1 VGTLNFSNRLTLGG
15 NLIININRSL
25 SQSSDLI
32 NVAGQIT
39 NSGNGTITVSNL
51 GPTPLLGDKFTLFSS
66 PVANG
71 AALTI
76 IPPAGVA
83 LINNLA
89 VDGSISVPPPA
100 SLTWTTNS
108 GAVYDGPGTWNQGTA
123 SITTGGG
130 AWYDGTNYAL
140 NMNSGDNVTFGGGTV
155 GAAGTISLG
164 NSITPGKIAFIS
176 ANGGSSYTIGA
187 SITDPPITMSGGLI
201 TNSASSGPLFN
212 CAINGSFTI
221 GSSASSI
228 KLANDSS
235 QSAADTVTITKGAIQ
250 IGNNGTT
257 GGLGAAV
264 VTNNGSLTW
273 KQSGTINMFNAIY
286 GTGTLKLWGN
296 GATFL
301 LWSNMYYSG
310 STTLQPTTATVPASL
325 VQLWGNNVLPTN
337 TALSILQNSTT
348 PSGAQI
354 LDLNGY
360 SQTVGSLS
368 GDQYASAATEV
379 ITNSSV
385 TPSVLT
391 LGGASMTSSFGGLI
405 GGNLS
410 LVLNGIGSTLTL
422 TNVAN
427 NFIGNTL
434 INAGTL
440 KITGFGGLASTRNI
454 AVNSGTLQIN
464 GSSVLGGGSYSGNIT
479 NNGAVLFNS
488 SMDQILT
495 GTVSGSGTLAQSG
508 SGLLQLNGT
517 NSYSGSTTV
526 SGGKLLVNGSLGTTA
541 VTVTN
546 GGTLFGSGVLRGATT
561 IKLGGTLIPGLGGT
575 DTSSLTISNNLNL
588 AGNVIFSLNRNYS
601 PSSASVDGINALTY
615 GGSLTVSNLGGA
627 LQSGDVFQLFQANN
641 YAGKFNNWILPT
653 LVSGLAWNTNGL
665 TNGYISVTGTTT
677 LPTVGI
683 TASNITKTFGQSLV
697 FAGTE
702 FLTGNLPNGTTV
714 TNVTLT
720 SAGVINNAAA
730 GTYLIVPSN
739 AQGVGLTNC
748 NVVYTNGILTVTP
761 AVPVMTVTSGGS
773 PTLYGD
779 SVALTVRVTPVQAA
793 GIVQFLTNGVLFD
806 AEPLVGGLA
815 ISALNTSMSVGTNQ
829 LTAIFVPSDGNV
841 LSATNGLQQ
850 VVLTAAAQ
858 TNGLTA
864 QYFNDTG
871 FTSLNTSLL
880 DTNGIN
886 ENWSNAVPPGTTLT
900 NGRPFAVRWSGQ
912 VVPGYSETY
921 TFYVTANSG
930 ARLWIN
936 DHLLLNSLSPIPPNV
951 EMSGTMTL
959 TAGMRY
965 NINLEYLSSGSNA
978 SVQVNWSS
986 PSTPKQTIPAGV
998 CVPFT
1003 DSHQRGSILTE
1014 IWQNLPGVNIGT
1026 LTGSTNYPNQPDMRD
1041 THYCFQCIATNWGTN
1056 YGEKV
1061 SGYVVPLVS
1070 GYYTFSVAASDTAQ
1084 LWLSTNASSANKVL
1098 LLSVT
1103 NATGYQQFTN
1113 ISVPVRLGAWQQYY
1127 VELFHKAGAG
1137 GNDHYSVAWQPPG
1150 QYGYSVIGADNLVPN
1165 YLNVTNQ
1172 ALVTSYWTNLSK
1184 SHPRLQTSAERF
1196 AWLKGTLAS
1205 GSIPELNSWWL
1216 AISNSA
1222 VALETTPAVST
1233 NDDGFYGCREMV
1245 SRMYTLA
1252 LAYRITGDTNF
1263 AECAW
1268 ANLQQVASSNYP
1280 SDWFAS
1286 VKFLDTADMTRGVA
1300 IGYDWLYDYWTSN
1313 RLNTIA
1319 TAIQNRG
1326 LNQGYLD
1333 YKGFGANNVN
1343 LVCNSGMAAGVLA
1356 LGMDAGIGSLSYKT
1370 NIFLISNAVVSVA
1383 GVIPRY
1389 TADNGAWYE
1398 GPGYWD
1404 YGTRNFIPMLANL
1417 NTSFGTDFG
1426 LSVTP
1431 NLGEAG
1437 NFAMGIMGNTQPSNV
1452 SFGYCD
1458 TGFGTEG
1465 GMPMFWLARRYNRPE
1480 YAAYERASGYA
1491 AWSDGLAYLDI
1502 FWYDQRG
1509 TDPVSSNILPDNY
1522 YRGLTGTTAY
1532 NQANVI
1538 TMRTD
1543 WQDAS
1548 ATAVI
1553 FKTGS
1558 TSDSAHNQLEDGS
1571 FMLDALGVRWANN
1584 FGDDNYNLPGYFDNS
1599 TNGQRWTYYRL
1610 RAEGHNTLVINPTTN
1625 ADQVVGCAPPIMLYA
1640 SHPNGDDSYAVAD
1653 LTSAYGINKVWRGF
1667 KIFNN
1672 RRWFLV
1678 QDELQATNP
1687 ATVWWFMHITTSM
1700 NPIISSN
1707 GQSVLL
1713 TQGTSQLWLT
1723 NLTGVGS
1730 FVISNAAP
1738 LPTSPNP
1745 AGQATNTGYEKLT
1758 IKLTN
1763 VTNATLAIL
1772 MVPLTVGQSVPT
1784 TNVPAVMPLTNWPTL
1799 DVSLPPILSAIS
1811 NSTII
1816 AGATLLVTNQAADPN
1831 LPPQPLTFSLAVAPT
1846 GATINSNSGVIFWRP
1861 TIAQA
1866 GLTYPF
1872 TVVVTELG
1880 GGQLSATQSFQVT
1893 VTSPVKPV
1901 LTMAGLAGGQFQ
1913 MLVNGDYGPDYTVT
1927 VSTNLVSWASV
1938 FTTNSPAL
1946 PFLWSEPVSNS
1957 FAQRFY
1963 RILLGP

>member
-1 VGTLNFSNRLTLGG
+1 VESSTSIHYYVR
-15 NLIININRSL
+15 II
-25 SQSSDLI
+25 
-32 NVAGQIT
+32 
-39 NSGNGTITVSNL
+39 
-51 GPTPLLGDKFTLFSS
+51 
-66 PVANG
+66 
-71 AALTI
+71 
-76 IPPAGVA
+76 
-83 LINNLA
+83 
-89 VDGSISVPPPA
+89 
-100 SLTWTTNS
+100 
-108 GAVYDGPGTWNQGTA
+108 WNQGTA

-479 NNGAVLFNS
+479 NNGSVLFNS

-526 SGGKLLVNGSLGTTA
+526 SGGKLLVNGSLGTTV

-683 TASNITKTFGQSLV
+683 TASNITKTFGQSLA

-702 FLTGNLPNGTTV
+702 FFAGNLPNDVTV
-714 TNVTLT
+714 TNVTLS
-720 SAGVINNAAA
+720 SAGAANNAAVGVYA
-730 GTYLIVPSN
+730 IVPGN
-739 AQGVGLTNC
+739 AQGAGLTNC
-748 NVVYTNGILTVTP
+748 NLVYTNGVMTVTP
-761 AVPVMTVTSGGS
+761 AVPVLTVTSGGS
-773 PTLYGD
+773 PTVYGD
-779 SVALTVRVTPVQAA
+779 SVALTARVSPVQAA
-793 GIVQFLTNGVLFD
+793 GMVQFLINGVLFD
-806 AEPLVGGLA
+806 TEALAGGVA
-815 ISALNTSMSVGTNQ
+815 ISALNTSMPVGTNQ
-829 LTAIFVPSDGNV
+829 LASVFIPSDGNV
-841 LSATNGLQQ
+841 LPATNSLQQ
-850 VVLTAAAQ
+850 VVLAAASQ

-880 DTNGIN
+880 DSNGIN

-921 TFYVTANSG
+921 TFYVTASSG
-930 ARLWIN
+930 ARLWVN
-936 DHLLLNSLSPIPPNV
+936 DHLLLNSLSPVPPGV
-951 EMSGTMTL
+951 EMSGSISL
-959 TAGMRY
+959 VGGMRY
-965 NINLEYLSSGSNA
+965 NIHLEYLSSGSNS
-978 SVQVNWSS
+978 SVQLNWSS
-986 PSTPKQTIPAGV
+986 PSTPKQVLPASS
-998 CVPFT
+998 CVAVT
-1003 DSHQRGSILTE
+1003 DPHERGSILTE
-1014 IWQNLPGVNIGT
+1014 IWQNLPGTNVTT
-1026 LTGSTNYPNQPDMRD
+1026 LTSYTNYPNQPNMRD
-1041 THYCFQCIATNWGTN
+1041 THFAFECIATNWGTN

-1061 SGYVVPLVS
+1061 SGYIEPLLS
-1070 GYYTFSVAASDTAQ
+1070 GYYTFSVAASDTAE
-1084 LWLSTNASSANKVL
+1084 LWLSTNVSSANKVL
-1098 LLSVT
+1098 LLAVT
-1103 NATGYQQFTN
+1103 NATGYHQFTN
-1113 ISVPVRLGAWQQYY
+1113 LAAPIRLAAWQKYY
-1127 VELFHKAGAG
+1127 VELLHKAGAG
-1137 GNDHYSVAWQPPG
+1137 GNDHYSVAWLAPG
-1150 QYGYSVIGADNLVPN
+1150 QTTLSVISSDNLVPN
-1165 YLNVTNQ
+1165 YLDQ
-1172 ALVTSYWTNLSK
+1172 TNLSMVATYMTNHLSQ
-1184 SHPRLQTSAERF
+1184 SHPRLQISAERF
-1196 AWLKGTLAS
+1196 AWLKSTLDS
-1205 GSIPELNSWWL
+1205 GAIPDLNAWWQV
-1216 AISNSA
+1216 ISNSA
-1222 VALETTPAVST
+1222 VALLTTPVVTT
-1233 NDDGFYGCREMV
+1233 NDDQYYGCRAMD
-1245 SRMYTLA
+1245 SRMKILG

-1268 ANLQQVASSNYP
+1268 LNLQQVASSNYP
-1280 SDWFAS
+1280 ADWFAS
-1286 VKFLDTADMTRGVA
+1286 IKFLDTADMTRGVA
-1300 IGYDWLYDYWTSN
+1300 IGYDWFYDYWTSN
-1313 RLNTIA
+1313 RLNIIA
-1319 TAIQNRG
+1319 TAMQVRG
-1326 LNQGYLD
+1326 LNQWYAHSYYAD
-1333 YKGFGANNVN
+1333 NNPNIVH
-1343 LVCNSGMAAGVLA
+1343 NSGIAAGVLA
-1356 LGMDAGIGSLSYKT
+1356 LGMDPGIGSFSYKT
-1370 NIFLISNAVVSVA
+1370 NQILLSNAVASVSRT
-1383 GVIPRY
+1383 ITHY
-1389 TADNGAWYE
+1389 SADNGAWYE
-1398 GPGYWD
+1398 SPGYWD
-1404 YGTRNFIPMLANL
+1404 YATRNLIPMIASLQTAL
-1417 NTSFGTDFG
+1417 GTDFG
-1426 LSVTP
+1426 LSGTP
-1431 NLGEAG
+1431 ALGETG
-1437 NFAMGIMGNTQPSNV
+1437 NFAMGIMGNVQPSNLN
-1452 SFGYCD
+1452 FGYGD
-1458 TGFGTEG
+1458 TGFGIQG

-1480 YAAYERASGYA
+1480 YAAYERDSGHLADASN
-1491 AWSDGLAYLDI
+1491 GLSFLDI
-1502 FWYDQRG
+1502 VWYDWRG
-1509 TDPVSSNILPDNY
+1509 SDPVSGQILPDNY
-1522 YRGLTGTTAY
+1522 YRGLTGTTT
-1532 NQANVI
+1532 NSPANII
-1538 TMRTD
+1538 TLRSD
-1543 WQDAS
+1543 WGDPN
-1548 ATAVI
+1548 ATAVL
-1553 FKTGS
+1553 FKTGANWN
-1558 TSDSAHNQLEDGS
+1558 TAHNQLDGGS
-1571 FMLDALGVRWANN
+1571 FMLDARGVRWAQD
-1584 FGDDNYNLPGYFDNS
+1584 FGTDDYNLPGYFANA

-1610 RAEGHNTLVINPTTN
+1610 RAEGHNTLVVNPGTN
-1625 ADQVVGCAPPIMLYA
+1625 ADQTVGSAPPMLLYA
-1640 SHPNGDDSYAVAD
+1640 SHPDGDNSYAVAD
-1653 LTSAYGINKVWRGF
+1653 LTSAYNITKAWRGV
-1667 KIFNN
+1667 KLFNN

-1678 QDELQATNP
+1678 QDELQAATP

-1700 NPIISSN
+1700 NPIISSS

-1713 TQGTSQLWLT
+1713 TQGTGQLWLT

-1730 FVISNAAP
+1730 FVISNAVP

-1745 AGQATNTGYEKLT
+1745 AGQDPNIGYEKLA
-1758 IKLTN
+1758 IKLTG
-1763 VTNATLAIL
+1763 VTNTTLAIL
-1772 MVPLTVGQSVPT
+1772 MVPLTVGQSVSPT
-1784 TNVPAVMPLTNWPTL
+1784 DLPAVVPLTNWPAM
-1799 DVSLPPILSAIS
+1799 DVSQPPILSAIS

-1816 AGATLLVTNQAADPN
+1816 AGATLLVTNQANDPN
-1831 LPPQPLTFSLAVAPT
+1831 LPPQPLVFSLAVAPT

-1861 TIAQA
+1861 TISQA
-1866 GLTYPF
+1866 GLAYPF
-1872 TVVVTELG
+1872 TVAVSETG
-1880 GGQLSATQSFQVT
+1880 GSQLSATQSFKVT

-1901 LTMAGLAGGQFQ
+1901 LTTAGLAGGQFQ
-1913 MLVNGDYGPDYTVT
+1913 IRVNGDYGPDYTVT
-1927 VSTNLVSWASV
+1927 VSTNLVSWASI
-1938 FTTNSPAL
+1938 FTTNSPVL

-1963 RILLGP
+1963 RIILGP